1 MLLTPRPT
9 KDENVTLSA
18 FLGMIDVVYLNTVMC
33 LCDGSSSSSLQSS
46 EDRGDK
52 QFFFDQGIIDAGR
65 KRLKQQQQQQEGQ
78 QTGEV

>member
-1 MLLTPRPT
+1 MKTPHYQPFI
-9 KDENVTLSA
+9 E
-18 FLGMIDVVYLNTVMC
+18 MIGVLYLNIVMC
-33 LCDGSSSSSLQSS
+33 LCDCSSSSSLQSS

-65 KRLKQQQQQQEGQ
+65 KRLKQQQQQEGQ